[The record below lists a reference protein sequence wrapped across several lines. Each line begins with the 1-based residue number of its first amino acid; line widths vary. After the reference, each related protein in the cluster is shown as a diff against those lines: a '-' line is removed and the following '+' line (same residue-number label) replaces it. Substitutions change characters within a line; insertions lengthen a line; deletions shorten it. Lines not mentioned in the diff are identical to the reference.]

1 MILSLL
7 LVRSSPP
14 LSLSCRAPRPAS
26 LASGSVA
33 GFIRALARDL
43 GDARLAGVDGM
54 LALDP
59 AGRLVLT
66 VTSALFFLVALYVV
80 GYLAAR

>member
-1 MILSLL
+1 
-7 LVRSSPP
+7 
-14 LSLSCRAPRPAS
+14 
-26 LASGSVA
+26 
-33 GFIRALARDL
+33 
-43 GDARLAGVDGM
+43 M

-80 GYLAAR
+80 GYLGAR